1 MYRTASGFSRIH
13 TGPSDSRNSQRIH
26 RHGRS
31 GEVPVKAVIAI
42 AAFLVV
48 GALVKWAITPG
59 PGVTVLE
66 SRRVS
71 ATHLGGGPVN
81 VDLLRLDISSDAIQG
96 MSLPGAMRAAA
107 AAAVAKES
115 GDESAPKGTAEGSRM
130 VELQQNPQGN
140 HLLVRLRLSR
150 DFLEKHGKVSNL
162 TAALSTQDTLLQ
174 PSGGA
179 ASEPVFLLSGQRDE
193 IQTKKGKATRFTFGE
208 GNTHVQEENVPQA
221 LWLAVGQIKSTQEL
235 SGSVEL
241 TCLFGPP
248 PGSTGLQLR
257 VLNVETID
265 LK

>member
-1 MYRTASGFSRIH
+1 MYRKGSGFSRAH
-13 TGPSDSRNSQRIH
+13 TGHSDSRNSQRIH
-26 RHGRS
+26 RHERS
-31 GEVPVKAVIAI
+31 GEVPVKALIAI
-42 AAFLVV
+42 AVFLVI

-59 PGVTVLE
+59 PAVTVLE

-81 VDLLRLDISSDAIQG
+81 VDLLRLDISSDAVQG
-96 MSLPGAMRAAA
+96 MSLTGAMRAAA
-107 AAAVAKES
+107 LAGAAEAS
-115 GDESAPKGTAEGSRM
+115 GDESGPKGTAEGSRM
-130 VELQQNPQGN
+130 VEFQQDPQGK

-150 DFLEKHGKVSNL
+150 EFLEKQGKVSNL

-174 PSGGA
+174 PSGGTA
-179 ASEPVFLLSGQRDE
+179 AEPVFLLSGQRDE

-208 GNTHVQEENVPQA
+208 GNTCVLEEKVPQA

-235 SGSVEL
+235 SSSVEL
-241 TCLFGPP
+241 TCLFGSP